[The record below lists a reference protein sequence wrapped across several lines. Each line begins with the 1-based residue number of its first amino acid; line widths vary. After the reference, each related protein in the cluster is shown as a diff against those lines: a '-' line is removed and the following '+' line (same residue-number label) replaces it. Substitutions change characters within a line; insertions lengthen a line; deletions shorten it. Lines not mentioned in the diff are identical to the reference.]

1 MIKRGDYVII
11 AIVLFTAA
19 ALTVF
24 LSRYTASSQLYAE
37 IWKNRVLVERIKLEE
52 TTNQTIDLD
61 GHNTIVLQGKTARI
75 EAADCS
81 DQVCVRTGTLSKAGQ
96 AAVCLPYQV
105 IVKLVG
111 EDSEVDAIAS

>member
-11 AIVLFTAA
+11 AIILATAA
-19 ALTVF
+19 ALTAF

-37 IWKNRVLVERIKLEE
+37 IWKNHVLIERIKLEE
-52 TTNQTIDLD
+52 TTNREIDLD

-75 EAADCS
+75 AAADCS

-96 AAVCLPYQV
+96 AAICLPNEV

-111 EDSEVDAIAS
+111 GNGEVDAIAS

>member
-1 MIKRGDYVII
+1 MSRR
-11 AIVLFTAA
+11 AA
-19 ALTVF
+19 D
-24 LSRYTASSQLYAE
+24 SQLYVE
-37 IWKNRVLVERIKLEE
+37 IWKNHVLVERVKLEE
-52 TTNQTIDLD
+52 TTDQTINLD

-75 EAADCS
+75 AAADCS

-111 EDSEVDAIAS
+111 GDGEVDAIAS